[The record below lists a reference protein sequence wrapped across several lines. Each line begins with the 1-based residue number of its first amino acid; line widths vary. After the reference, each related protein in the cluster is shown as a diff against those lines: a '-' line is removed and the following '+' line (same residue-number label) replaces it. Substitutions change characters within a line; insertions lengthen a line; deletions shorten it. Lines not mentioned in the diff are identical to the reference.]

1 MRPYSLHP
9 NILVFAWS
17 IRRPS
22 RRVVSAP
29 RQRRGR
35 EIPMATM
42 SKGNS
47 GWPVAAWVST
57 TPATTTRRPS
67 TTVRQSPATMTTSL
81 PVLAARHRHA
91 HQRVAVRRHRY
102 LVQHRFRS
110 VAGLDQSIGNR
121 LRKPDGDRGRRQKA
135 SEYFRLGAGR
145 NQSDDAFT
153 IAGLQVETS
162 TRSVPEPGTLAL
174 LGAGR
179 MGLRLLRRRNHA

>member
-35 EIPMATM
+35 AIPMATM

-57 TPATTTRRPS
+57 TPVTTTRRPS

-91 HQRVAVRRHRY
+91 HQRVTVRRHRY

-121 LRKPDGDRGRRQKA
+121 LRKPDGDRARRQKGLRVLPSGRRA
-135 SEYFRLGAGR
+135 RSVERRIHDCRSAGR
-145 NQSDDAFT
+145 NEHAVGT
-153 IAGLQVETS
+153 G
-162 TRSVPEPGTLAL
+162 TRHARP
-174 LGAGR
+174 AGR
-179 MGLRLLRRRNHA
+179 GSDGTGTAAAP